1 MIRKMLVTDFDSI
14 YKLGKKVNLNYVKL
28 YDLEEIINDESQK
41 IYVYTVNNTVVGFIH
56 ILVSVEEADIIDIV
70 ILNEYRRQNIG
81 TKLINFAIAKNNLT
95 KLNLEV
101 RESNNGAIAFYQ
113 HLNFKKIRKIK
124 DYYKGE
130 NAIFMI
136 KEVTNIWKMCIY

>member
-1 MIRKMLVTDFDSI
+1 MIRKMLVTDFNSI
-14 YKLGKKVNLNYVKL
+14 YRLGKKVNLNYVKL
-28 YDLEEIINDESQK
+28 YNLEEIINDKSQK
-41 IYVYTVNNTVVGFIH
+41 IYVYTVNNIVVGFIH
-56 ILVSVEEADIIDIV
+56 ITVSFDEADIIDIV
-70 ILNEYRRQNIG
+70 ILDECRRQNIG
-81 TKLINFAIAKNNLT
+81 TKLINFVIAQNSLK

-136 KEVTNIWKMCIY
+136 KEVTNI